1 MKEALVRTLKD
12 IELADFSVYDSCMQR
27 KIVHHHFPSGTI
39 RLFVLNE
46 KLGEINV
53 LTRTKDSSEFTRTV
67 HLLTPMPTLR
77 ICAMLLSP
85 TGSLLMLNTHT
96 TVYVLDVASNSKK
109 TTERS
114 VTKRVYTAFDTTDF
128 PELERTHSQVLRVRW
143 HPRCKDTLVLLTSNS
158 SIFYVQCC
166 RLDGSREIRC
176 TTLFRAGNLGLLH
189 NRSGDV
195 TYDGSSQSSDEFSE
209 GEETSCTSYGRS
221 RLDLDGALGDTCI
234 DFDFGAVLSKRTTK
248 SRQSGA
254 EENDCCLYIL
264 CETGDIILVSGCLS
278 TLQRSRLDCQLLRIL
293 PPSSDNYG
301 EEFCSL
307 LCLSSWTKS
316 TSISIANSMEL
327 PPDVLVLAN
336 RNGRLFHGVVLH
348 SAGQLSKRSESS
360 ESPALCLVDV
370 VDLHLHEAATSE
382 VKRPADAVLD
392 ESLSPDGDLS
402 AQLPALVLEPAQSI
416 GLPLNLDG
424 CPDSL
429 TSDLSYPYGAYYV
442 IHDSGIHLVRLPWL
456 RSLCGWCQELLEDPL
471 ATKKESPT
479 NGRAGDW
486 HSEVTHLLCAQ
497 LPISS
502 RDRTFLQESDGRF
515 RLLAMIEL
523 PLANRFG
530 LPLTSATGSHNSPTL
545 LIVRA
550 PQPSMESYQSDPSIL
565 IDLIRLDSTEP
576 TLKVNWKQ
584 RPPDEDKVSAEHE
597 GTNLPG
603 PSSRSEF
610 ALQLR
615 RILRQEDLHL
625 PLISALSLQSN
636 LTQVQVIQFLVK
648 TTDTLRSGSLDRLI
662 RARNFVEQYTT
673 RLRDCLSTQYTD
685 ACQLAAER
693 QVLQDKAKK
702 LASRHAVILERQ
714 EMLEKRLGALACRL
728 TGLIDEPSK
737 AEVAMRDEV
746 VQLRNRLQK
755 GLKTWLAS
763 LHSKRNDITDKL
775 TRLDRI
781 RALGVPGQ
789 NPGMEHELDKAQM
802 KSISESL
809 KKQTHEIRALVDTL
823 KMISCKTSVAF

>member
-1 MKEALVRTLKD
+1 MKEALIRTLKD

-27 KIVHHHFPSGTI
+27 KVVHHHIPSGTI

-46 KLGEINV
+46 KLGEVNV

-114 VTKRVYTAFDTTDF
+114 VTKRMYTAFDTTDF

-143 HPRCKDTLVLLTSNS
+143 HPRCKDILVLLTSNS

-176 TTLFRAGNLGLLH
+176 TTLFQTGNLGILH
-189 NRSGDV
+189 NRAVDV

-209 GEETSCTSYGRS
+209 GDEASFTSYGRS

-234 DFDFGAVLSKRTTK
+234 DFDFGAVLPKRTTK

-264 CETGDIILVSGCLS
+264 CETGDVILVSGCLS
-278 TLQRSRLDCQLLRIL
+278 TLQRSHLDCQLLRIL
-293 PPSSDNYG
+293 PHSSDNYG

-316 TSISIANSMEL
+316 ISISVANSMEL

-336 RNGRLFHGVVLH
+336 RDGRLFHGIVLH
-348 SAGQLSKRSESS
+348 SAGQLSKRSEPS
-360 ESPALCLVDV
+360 EGPALCLVDV

-382 VKRPADAVLD
+382 VKRLADAVLD
-392 ESLSPDGDLS
+392 ESLSPNGDIS

-424 CPDSL
+424 CSDSL
-429 TSDLSYPYGAYYV
+429 TPDLSYPYGAYYV

-471 ATKKESPT
+471 ATKKENST

-515 RLLAMIEL
+515 RLLALIEL

-530 LPLTSATGSHNSPTL
+530 LPLMSATGSHNSPTL

-550 PQPSMESYQSDPSIL
+550 PQPTMESYQSDPSIL
-565 IDLIRLDSTEP
+565 IDLIRLDSAEP
-576 TLKVNWKQ
+576 TLKANWK
-584 RPPDEDKVSAEHE
+584 RRSLDEDNVSAEHE
-597 GTNLPG
+597 RTNFPG

-648 TTDTLRSGSLDRLI
+648 TTNTLRSGSLDRLI
-662 RARNFVEQYTT
+662 RARNFVEQYTA
-673 RLRDCLSTQYTD
+673 RLQDCLSIQYTE

-693 QVLQDKAKK
+693 QVLQDNAKK
-702 LASRHAVILERQ
+702 LANRHAIILERQ

-755 GLKTWLAS
+755 GLKTWFAS
-763 LHSKRNDITDKL
+763 LQSKRSDITDKL

-781 RALGVPGQ
+781 RALGVSGQ
-789 NPGMEHELDKAQM
+789 DPSMEHEPDKAQM
-802 KSISESL
+802 KSISELL
-809 KKQTHEIRALVDTL
+809 KKQTHEIRTLVDTL
-823 KMISCKTSVAF
+823 KMISCKTSIAF